1 MHHEACTMQRPT
13 RCGASCRG
21 EQSPSAPRETV
32 CALRLAHYGESCPV
46 IGQGIKTNQVKKEE
60 IRKVHVVLVQSAVDK
75 LTRDEL
81 HAAKYGLE
89 FSERSSHPVKPIVR
103 EVSPAPLRFSLASLL
118 PAGV

>member
-1 MHHEACTMQRPT
+1 MNQK
-13 RCGASCRG
+13 
-21 EQSPSAPRETV
+21 PS
-32 CALRLAHYGESCPV
+32 
-46 IGQGIKTNQVKKEE
+46 NMKKEQ

-89 FSERSSHPVKPIVR
+89 FSERPEPKRIVR
-103 EVSPAPLRFSLASLL
+103 EASPAPLRFSLASLI